1 MQKPAIN
8 HKSADMPGARS
19 IWQGLGLLKWIGFLP
34 ALFLLPAL
42 ATGAHAACMTQGAS
56 RTFVQLWRQDA
67 LRTEAKWEDWFKN
80 LDSLGFTEIIAQWS
94 SYGPVSFYNDPAMNR
109 ECSPSLEALIQAA
122 GRHRK
127 KIWLGLHY
135 DPSFWQ
141 AIGKEPADPDVYLKD
156 RLQDFMLRLPFLLR
170 AIEKADPKGEIVCG
184 WYISDEID
192 DQNWQNPARCQ
203 ALLGYLESLRQH
215 LRKAKA
221 KWPVLI
227 SGFSNGTLTPVQWT
241 AFWNKL
247 LAQTRIDGLLFQD
260 GIGAGKLTV
269 QQLEAYLKSFASSL
283 THADRT
289 FGVIVEL
296 FQINAPQDSAAGLQA
311 ADMARVNRQLS
322 LARTYSRLPVTVFS
336 APDYLVAD
344 RDDYRRKLQSGWQ
357 ADMAACKQTLNKKAG
372 HSP

>member
-1 MQKPAIN
+1 MQPAAIDR
-8 HKSADMPGARS
+8 KSNGISGARS
-19 IWQGLGLLKWIGFLP
+19 FGQDFSLLWRIGFLP

-42 ATGAHAACMTQGAS
+42 ATDVHSACMTKSAS

-80 LDSLGFTEIIAQWS
+80 LDNLGFTEIIAQWS
-94 SYGPVSFYNDPAMNR
+94 SYGPVSFYDDPGANR
-109 ECSPSLEALIQAA
+109 ECSPSLKALIQAA

-141 AIGKEPADPDVYLKD
+141 AIGEEPADPQGYLKD
-156 RLQDFMLRLPFLLR
+156 RLQDFARRLPFLLR
-170 AIEKADPKGEIVCG
+170 AIKNADPKGEVVCG

-192 DQNWQNPARCQ
+192 DQNWQDPAHCQ
-203 ALLGYLESLRQH
+203 ALLGYLGSLRQH

-221 KWPVLI
+221 EWPVLV
-227 SGFSNGTLTPVQWT
+227 SGFSNGNLTPAQWT
-241 AFWNKL
+241 AFWNNL

-260 GIGAGKLTV
+260 GIGAGKLTL
-269 QQLEAYLKSFASSL
+269 QQLEGYLKSFASSFI
-283 THADRT
+283 HADRT

-296 FQINAPQDSAAGLQA
+296 FQINTHKESAAGLQA

-322 LARTYSRLPVTVFS
+322 LACMYSRLPVTVFS

-344 RDDYRRKLQSGWQ
+344 RDDYRRNLQSGWQ
-357 ADMAACKQTLNKKAG
+357 ADMAACKRTLNQKAG
-372 HSP
+372 HYP